1 MPEISLSDEFNEWVV
16 EDEAPSFA
24 DVESYLDDA
33 FSLRVDAIGET
44 ITDIYRY
51 VEPLGRSAKEPVI
64 SWKADSEDVF
74 CGGINAVSH
83 HLEAVVASSRL
94 ISSETAISKVRYVQ
108 KPFYNKVFSLVEGDA
123 SVDPLKYDAAELG
136 SITTGTDVTLVVD
149 YGHGFIP
156 DSEMAKRVLGNS
168 SFLALTVQA
177 NSYNWG
183 FNVANKWKHDGLEVD
198 YLVLD
203 EAELRL
209 NYQDSK
215 SSIHTLTLRLAEDFR
230 CRMVAITSGH
240 RGCIVLERDFEI
252 GVPVVVP
259 AIVDHALDRIGAGD
273 AFLAVTAPLVK
284 VGAPPNVIAV
294 VGNVAGA
301 IQVGTVGNSSPVT
314 MEELHEWLRE
324 LLV

>member
-1 MPEISLSDEFNEWVV
+1 MPEISLSAEFKEWLVG
-16 EDEAPSFA
+16 DKAPSFA

-33 FSLRVDAIGET
+33 FSLRVDVIGES

-64 SWKADSEDVF
+64 SWKAESEDVF
-74 CGGINAVSH
+74 CGGIDGVRR
-83 HLEAVVASSRL
+83 HLEAVVASSRR
-94 ISSETAISKVRYVQ
+94 ISSGTAISKVRYVQ

-123 SVDPLKYDAAELG
+123 SVEPLEYGAGELG
-136 SITTGTDVTLVVD
+136 PITTGTDVTLVVD

-156 DSEMAKRVLGNS
+156 DSEMTKRVLGTS

-215 SSIHTLTLRLAEDFR
+215 SSIDALTQRLAEDFN
-230 CRMVAITSGH
+230 CRMVAITRGH
-240 RGCIVLERDFEI
+240 RGCIVLERDFEHYHSGI
-252 GVPVVVP
+252 PV
-259 AIVDHALDRIGAGD
+259 ALDRIGAGD
-273 AFLAVTAPLVK
+273 AFLATTAPLVK
-284 VGAPPNVIAV
+284 VGAPPNVVAV

-324 LLV
+324 LLR